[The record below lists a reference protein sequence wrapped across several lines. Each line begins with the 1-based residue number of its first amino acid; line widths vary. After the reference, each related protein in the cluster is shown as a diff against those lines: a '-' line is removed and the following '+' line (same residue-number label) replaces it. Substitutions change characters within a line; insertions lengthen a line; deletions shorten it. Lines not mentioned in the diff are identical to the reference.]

1 MKAAWRSL
9 FYDSEKGSVQPS
21 AEKEQ
26 SSSLKQCTGTQQQ
39 SAIQNNMS
47 KESVNIVTERT
58 RQMIWK

>member
-26 SSSLKQCTGTQQQ
+26 QCTGTQQQ

-47 KESVNIVTERT
+47 KESVNVVTERT